1 MDISIQINKTQDPYT
16 EAIKTI
22 SSTFKK
28 EWLTSYDYKK
38 EKPLHYQS
46 QKAPGQLFTRKTIKP
61 ILYLTRLTHSA
72 LYEDHNLV
80 SSFLKKDDVAWKET
94 LKYNEKGGLCIYAS
108 VLLYYLLLKTNEVSK
123 NKLSFMQG
131 FYHHEFHEKHLFK
144 NMYQNGAFGLHSYIL
159 FDGYLIDTTIHQI
172 AFNFYP
178 GEHKEFSFIGE
189 TTAGINLYGF
199 KETNKIIHKYAK
211 KIARES
217 NMTTEEWIEYH
228 QSRMN
233 EYLLTRI

>member
-1 MDISIQINKTQDPYT
+1 MDISLKVHKNQDPHN
-16 EAIKTI
+16 EAIKNI
-22 SSTFKK
+22 STVFKK
-28 EWLTSYDYKK
+28 KWITSYDYTKQNI
-38 EKPLHYQS
+38 LHYQS
-46 QKAPGQLFTRKTIKP
+46 KKVPGQLFTNQTIKP
-61 ILYLTRLTHSA
+61 ILYLTKLTHAA

-80 SSFLKKDDVAWKET
+80 SSFLTKEDVAWKET

-131 FYHHEFHEKHLFK
+131 FYHHEFHK
-144 NMYQNGAFGLHSYIL
+144 NHFLNNIYQNGAFGLHSYIL

-172 AFNFYP
+172 AFNYYP
-178 GEHKEFSFIGE
+178 GEHTEFSFIGE

-199 KETNKIIHKYAK
+199 KETNKIVHKYAK

-217 NMTTEEWIEYH
+217 NMTIEEWIEYH
-228 QSRMN
+228 HSRMN
-233 EYLLTRI
+233 KFKN